1 MRLTQAVREGLLKK
15 VGNQESMKDTGAAE
29 SQAAFFTHRIEYLTN
44 HLKLHK
50 KDNASRRGLIK
61 IVGKR
66 KRILSYLS
74 KVNLERYRAII
85 ATLGLRK

>member
-1 MRLTQAVREGLLKK
+1 
-15 VGNQESMKDTGAAE
+15 MKDTGAAA

-74 KVNLERYRAII
+74 KKNLAGYRAIL